1 MKYTKKLILFASFL
15 ALCMQ
20 FPMYAQAMPQD
31 NWYLEREFTSSS
43 IGGMKNP
50 TGLSFGPDG
59 KISICEYDKNRVQ
72 ILDINGT
79 PLSTITGTSQPL
91 DSVFAGGKLYV
102 TCHGNRFVK
111 VFDLDGTFLF
121 NLGSYGSGNGQF
133 DRPYGIAAD
142 YNGSNLE
149 IFISDPG
156 RDRVQVFSEDGT
168 FLRKFSSINGDPR
181 EIAVDENGLL
191 YVGDKADLVNV
202 FDKTGAIVN
211 TISGLSGEPW
221 GVSVYGNRLAVGN
234 SHSEVNKVR
243 IYDINGSFIKEF
255 GSRGDANGQFNN
267 PRSVDY
273 DSSGNLWV
281 TDRANHRIQVFD
293 GDGTFIRAIGSYAES
308 PDLYNPTAFVQDSS
322 GNLIVSDTGN
332 HRVVVFDPEGNFLR
346 LIASSGSNLGKVS
359 SPNGIALGSN
369 NQIYVA
375 DTGNDRIQVFDNNGS
390 FIRSF
395 GNNEIFTEPWGV
407 AVSANGLVFVSD
419 KSQNKVHVFDTAGN
433 LTGSW
438 GESGSLNHQMQNPC
452 GLAIG
457 PAGDIYIADS
467 KNYAIKRYT
476 STGSLVKIIK
486 LLDHGGRSQHGINYD
501 SRPYIVS
508 VRMDGVIFTS
518 APSGSSWTNGYFW
531 MFSPGGDLIVR
542 KTYDDLD
549 DSNSIRPRMVF
560 CDANGD
566 FTIYTSRKYNT
577 FKAYRSSYRAGP
589 IGQPDGIPYPALLNV
604 SQAFGSTNLE
614 VSYKVTDGDSPTV
627 TTGMLGFKNGNDSLS
642 SLIVPKTFVGNTAGQ
657 LGSNIDVNQ
666 SKSVTWDLAADW
678 NGTVGTIAVEILA
691 KDDRDLLDMHF
702 VEIPASSS
710 NSTALTINRFPLTD
724 EDFKSAWYWLLANG
738 DSGIKHERGL
748 VCEPSYDFTPISPST
763 LSGKLLWLDA
773 ADINGDGQPNT
784 EANGSKVSLW
794 MDKSDNDFNASQS
807 TVDNQPIYL
816 TDDGNGYPTLSVS
829 NHWMVAS
836 NVNFN
841 AKQIFVVTQVHA
853 VTDSYMA
860 VISRGGDR
868 AQLRTYGSYKKYDT
882 GSNSFNA
889 STPRINGFATR
900 DFATGEIHLLSA
912 SLGSNSHNSGN
923 YVNMIIGRDD
933 HDNDRWNGNI
943 YEILVFDRF
952 LSEFENA
959 QMEWYLGQKWG
970 VSGPSPMGA
979 GVYAGDSGT
988 TDSGIAY
995 LLNKMNL
1002 RVATAAERTRALE
1015 ATTPGAINEFT
1026 PDFRVQPIGNPE
1038 KVNEFGIETTRTGT
1052 WVVPN

>member
-1 MKYTKKLILFASFL
+1 MKYTKKFILFASFL
-15 ALCMQ
+15 ASCMQ

-59 KISICEYDKNRVQ
+59 KISICEFDKHRVQ

-79 PLSTITGTSQPL
+79 LISTITGTSQPL
-91 DSVFAGGKLYV
+91 DSVIAGGKLYV
-102 TCHGNRFVK
+102 TCHGNRYVK

-156 RDRVQVFSEDGT
+156 RNRVLVFSEDGT

-191 YVGDKADLVNV
+191 YVGDKSDLVNV

-211 TISGLSGEPW
+211 TISGISGEPW

-255 GSRGDANGQFNN
+255 GSSGDADGQFNN

-308 PDLYNPTAFVQDSS
+308 PDLYNPTAFVLDSS

-332 HRVVVFDPEGNFLR
+332 HRVVVFDSKGNFQR

-390 FIRSF
+390 YIRSF

-438 GESGSLNHQMQNPC
+438 GESGSLNHQLNSPR
-452 GLAIG
+452 GIVVG
-457 PAGDIYIADS
+457 PTGDLFVADYS
-467 KNYAIKRYT
+467 NFSVKKYSPTGDLLLRIDLTKKGGSS
-476 STGSLVKIIK
+476 STHDG
-486 LLDHGGRSQHGINYD
+486 
-501 SRPYIVS
+501 SRPISVS
-508 VRMDGVIFTS
+508 VRQDGMIVTS
-518 APSGSSWTNGYFW
+518 ARYGRSDTKFWVFDNLGNKLHEYKYYKSNAGTNGSAVA
-531 MFSPGGDLIVR
+531 M
-542 KTYDDLD
+542 
-549 DSNSIRPRMVF
+549 NSSGVF
-560 CDANGD
+560 CWMLPNDRL
-566 FTIYTSRKYNT
+566 FKT
-577 FKAYRSSYRAGP
+577 FISSYRAGP
-589 IGQPDGIPYPALLNV
+589 VGQPDGIPYPALLNV

-657 LGSNIDVNQ
+657 LGTNIDVNQ

-702 VEIPASSS
+702 VEIPADSS

-748 VCEPSYDFTPISPST
+748 VCEPSYDFTPISPSA

-816 TDDGNGYPTLSVS
+816 TDDGKGYPTLSVN

-853 VTDSYMA
+853 MTDDYMA
-860 VISRGGDR
+860 VISRGGDK
-868 AQLRTYGSYKKYDT
+868 AQLRTYGSNKLYDT
-882 GSNSFNA
+882 GSHSFNA
-889 STPRINGFATR
+889 STPRVNGFATR

-923 YVNMIIGRDD
+923 YVNIIIGRDD
-933 HDNDRWNGNI
+933 HNNDRWNGNI

-952 LSEFENA
+952 LSEIENA

-970 VSGPSPMGA
+970 ISGPSPMGA
-979 GVYAGDSGT
+979 GVYAGDGGT

-1002 RVATAAERTRALE
+1002 RVATAAERNRALE